1 MAINSACNELNL
13 PWFESGVSEDAV
25 SGHIQFIVPGET
37 ACFAV
42 CNFCNERCRQ
52 VTFST
57 SLACFSLI
65 VRYERVFEGTSL
77 NKRTFLTSNGEKD
90 FLLLYT
96 I

>member
-42 CNFCNERCRQ
+42 CNFSNERCRQ

-65 VRYERVFEGTSL
+65 VRYERVFEVTSL
-77 NKRTFLTSNGEKD
+77 NKGTVLISSGE
-90 FLLLYT
+90 
-96 I
+96 